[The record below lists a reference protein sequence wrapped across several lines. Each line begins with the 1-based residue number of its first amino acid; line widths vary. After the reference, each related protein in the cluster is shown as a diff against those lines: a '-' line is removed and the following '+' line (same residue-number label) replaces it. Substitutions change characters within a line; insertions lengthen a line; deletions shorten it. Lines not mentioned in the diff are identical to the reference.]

1 MDVGR
6 HPNIELLA
14 YSEVEKIEGDLGDFR
29 VTVRRKAR
37 YVDESKCTGCGA
49 CAEKCP
55 TVMTDDYNLGLG
67 KAKAVYRYF
76 AQGIPSTYTID
87 ANHCRNFQ
95 AGKKCGV
102 CAKVCQAGAIDY
114 TQKDSTVEVQAGA
127 VIVATGYDLFDARR
141 ISEYG
146 YGRLANVITALE
158 FERFLSASGPTH
170 GHVYR
175 PSDLALQE
183 ELPNLQ
189 KSRQKAA
196 KALEQLEKKFEQS
209 SAAFLPRYESGELQG
224 KEYDDWAKQI
234 KAHEELSQ
242 QVEALQKRVDQI
254 TSAKRLAF
262 IQCVG
267 SRDIRFNR
275 QCSGFCC
282 MHAIKEAI
290 IAREHDADAKVYIFG
305 MDIRAVGKGFEEYR
319 NRGARESGIEYIRS
333 RVAEIT
339 ENPDGSPVV
348 WYEDTKTRQATQ
360 LPVDLVILATACEPS
375 KGMQQLAQ
383 IVGIETNEFGFIKTH
398 PFQPLDT
405 TRPGVFVCGCAQ
417 SPMDIPES
425 VALASSTAARVAQ
438 ALSAD
443 GRTAAVG

>member
-14 YSEVEKIEGDLGDFR
+14 YSEVEKVEGELGDFR
-29 VTVRRKAR
+29 VTIRRKAR

-55 TVMTDDYNLGLG
+55 TPISDEYNLGFA
-67 KAKAVYRYF
+67 KAKAIFRYF
-76 AQGIPSTYTID
+76 AQGIPSTYTI
-87 ANHCRNFQ
+87 NTNYCRQFQ
-95 AGKKCGV
+95 GKKCGV

-114 TQKDSTVEVQAGA
+114 KQEDRTVEVQAGA
-127 VIVATGYDLFDARR
+127 IIVATGYDLFAATR
-141 ISEYG
+141 IPEYG
-146 YGRLANVITALE
+146 YGRIPNVITALE

-175 PSDLALQE
+175 PSDLSLKE
-183 ELPNLQ
+183 HLPELEKQ
-189 KSRQKAA
+189 QQRAA
-196 KALEQLEKKFEQS
+196 KALEALEKKFEQTS
-209 SAAFLPRYESGELQG
+209 DAFYPHYQAGDLQG
-224 KEYDDWAKQI
+224 QEYDDWAKQI
-234 KAHEELSQ
+234 DTHRQLTDQVRTLKA
-242 QVEALQKRVDQI
+242 KVDQI
-254 TSAKRLAF
+254 HAATRLAF

-275 QCSGFCC
+275 HCSGFCC

-290 IAREHDADAKVYIFG
+290 IAHEHATETKVLVFG

-319 NRGARESGIEYIRS
+319 NRGAREAHIEYIRS

-339 ENPDGSPVV
+339 EAPDASPIL
-348 WYEDTKTRQATQ
+348 WYEDTKRQETIQ

-375 KGMQQLAQ
+375 SGAKQLAEL
-383 IVGIETNEFGFIKTH
+383 VGIETNDFGFFKTN

-405 TRPGVFVCGCAQ
+405 TRAGVFVCGCAHGPQ
-417 SPMDIPES
+417 DIPES
-425 VALASSTAARVAQ
+425 VAQASSTAARVAQ
-438 ALSAD
+438 MLSAD
-443 GRTAAVG
+443 LRKAATG